1 MTSSKVNT
9 VVDDFALDYVEMY
22 VRDLDAQIALW
33 RDSYGFVEVAAG
45 GSPEQGF
52 RAAVMGQ
59 GAMRLVLTQATAEQ
73 HPASDYVLAHGDG
86 IANIALRTGD
96 VRTAFGQAVENGA
109 RALAEPVEHAGDDV
123 AVSATVSGF
132 GDVVHTLVQRRTGK
146 GAGLPAEFRPIPG
159 AGRPTESEAVAADGL
174 RLLEI
179 DHFAVCVN
187 VGELEPMVE
196 LYRKSFGFSEIFAE
210 RIVVGTQAMLSKVV
224 QSRSGEVTF
233 TILQPDPA
241 ADPGQI
247 DEFLKNH
254 VGSGVQHVAFAADD
268 VVRSVGAL
276 AGRGVE
282 FLTTPDAYYTLLKQR
297 ITLSKHSLESL
308 HALNVLVDEDHAG
321 QLFQIFARSTH
332 PRRTLFFEVI
342 ERCGAQTF
350 GSSNIKALYEAVEME
365 RIAKQGQPL

>member
-1 MTSSKVNT
+1 MTSSQANA
-9 VVDDFALDYVEMY
+9 VVDDFELDYVEMY
-22 VRDLDAQIALW
+22 VRDMDEQVALW
-33 RDSYGFVEVAAG
+33 RDSYGFVEAAVG
-45 GSPEQGF
+45 GSPEEGF
-52 RAAVMGQ
+52 QATVMSQ
-59 GAMRLVLTQATAEQ
+59 GAMRLVLTEATAEQ

-86 IANIALRTGD
+86 IADIALRTGD
-96 VRTAFGQAVENGA
+96 VRSAFRQAVENGA

-132 GDVVHTLVQRRTGK
+132 GDVVHTLVQRRK
-146 GAGLPAEFRPIPG
+146 GRAAGLPAGFRPLPG
-159 AGRPTESEAVAADGL
+159 SGTGRNPVAAEGL

-179 DHFAVCVN
+179 DHFAVCAN
-187 VGELEPMVE
+187 VGELDAIVAQYE
-196 LYRKSFGFSEIFAE
+196 KSFGFDEIFEE
-210 RIVVGTQAMLSKVV
+210 RIAVGSQAMLSKVV
-224 QSRSGEVTF
+224 QSRSGQVTF

-268 VVRSVGAL
+268 VVRSVKAL
-276 AGRGVE
+276 AGRGVD
-282 FLTTPDAYYTLLKQR
+282 FLSTPDAYYSLLEQR
-297 ITLSKHSLESL
+297 ISLSRHSLESL
-308 HALNVLVDEDHAG
+308 HELNILVDEDHAG

-365 RIAKQGQPL
+365 RLAHQKNSL

>member
-1 MTSSKVNT
+1 MTSSQAHT
-9 VVDDFALDYVEMY
+9 VVDDFELDYVEMY
-22 VRDLDAQIALW
+22 IRDMDEQVALW
-33 RDSYGFVEVAAG
+33 RDAYGFVEVAAG
-45 GSPEQGF
+45 GSSDQGF
-52 RAAVMGQ
+52 RATVMSQ
-59 GAMRLVLTQATAEQ
+59 GAMRLVLTEATAER

-96 VRTAFGQAVENGA
+96 VRRAFRQAVDNGA
-109 RALAEPVEHAGDDV
+109 QELAEPVEHAGDDV

-132 GDVVHTLVQRRTGK
+132 GDVVHTLVQRRSGRE
-146 GAGLPAEFRPIPG
+146 AGLPAGFRPIPG
-159 AGRPTESEAVAADGL
+159 AGEPTEPAAADGL

-179 DHFAVCVN
+179 DHFAVCAN
-187 VGELEPMVE
+187 VGELDAMVE
-196 LYRKSFGFSEIFAE
+196 LYEKSFGFDEIFAE
-210 RIVVGTQAMLSKVV
+210 RIVVGAQAMLSKVV
-224 QSRSGEVTF
+224 QSKSGEVTF
-233 TILQPDPA
+233 TILQPDPE

-282 FLTTPDAYYTLLKQR
+282 FLTTPDTYYSLLKQR
-297 ITLSKHSLESL
+297 ISLSKHSLESL
-308 HALNVLVDEDHAG
+308 HELNVLVDEDHAG

-365 RIAKQGQPL
+365 RLANQSNSL

>member
-1 MTSSKVNT
+1 MTSSQAKT
-9 VVDDFALDYVEMY
+9 VVDDFELDYVEMY
-22 VRDLDAQIALW
+22 VRDMDEQVALW
-33 RDSYGFVEVAAG
+33 RDSYGFVELAAG

-52 RAAVMGQ
+52 RATVMSQ
-59 GAMRLVLTQATAEQ
+59 GSMRLVVTEATTER

-96 VRTAFGQAVENGA
+96 VRKAFRQAVGNGA
-109 RALAEPVEHAGDDV
+109 QALAEPVEHAADDV
-123 AVSATVSGF
+123 AVDATVSGF
-132 GDVVHTLVQRRTGK
+132 GDVVHTLVQRRSGK
-146 GAGLPAEFRPIPG
+146 AAGLPAGFRLLPG
-159 AGRPTESEAVAADGL
+159 TGEGAQPAAADGL

-179 DHFAVCVN
+179 DHFAVCAS
-187 VGELEPMVE
+187 VGELDAMVE
-196 LYRKSFGFSEIFAE
+196 LYEKSFGFDEIFAE

-224 QSRSGEVTF
+224 QSKSGEVTF
-233 TILQPDPA
+233 TILQPDPE

-282 FLTTPDAYYTLLKQR
+282 FLTTPDTYYSLLKQR
-297 ITLSKHSLESL
+297 ISLSKHSLESL
-308 HALNVLVDEDHAG
+308 HELNVLVDEDHAG

-342 ERCGAQTF
+342 ERCGAETF

-365 RIAKQGQPL
+365 RLANQSNSL